1 MKNADRFYR
10 MLVIFAVGLSLG
22 LLPEAWAVEEG
33 VRNVGFQVQGQK
45 IHVSYDLAGEGVYT
59 VHLRLLGN
67 GGRTMVTLPR
77 SVSGD
82 VGKGVRSGQ
91 GKKIVWDALKDV
103 ASLEGNDY
111 VFEVKVV
118 RPGGINKWALI
129 SGAGI
134 AAGGAAGAV
143 LLQGGEKKGTIVI
156 DVPDPEE

>member
-10 MLVIFAVGLSLG
+10 MLLIFAMGLSLG
-22 LLPEAWAVEEG
+22 LLSEVWAVEKG

-45 IHVSYDLAGEGVYT
+45 IHVSYDLAGKGVYT
-59 VHLRLLGN
+59 VHLRLLEN
-67 GGRTMVTLPR
+67 GGRALTAWPR

-82 VGKGVRSGQ
+82 VGKEVRSGT
-91 GKKIVWDALKDV
+91 GKRIVWDALKDV

-111 VFEVKVV
+111 VFEVRAV
-118 RPGGINKWALI
+118 RPGGTSKWVWI
-129 SGAGI
+129 GGAGI